1 MFKGYAFFIVSV
13 AVLLTVLLGVFS
25 YNALE
30 SGFQIKQ
37 GAELSAEDLAKY
49 EQTQAS
55 ISSALERLIAL
66 AENYPDLKANQNFL
80 ELQSQLEGTENSIAV
95 ARRNFNEAVND
106 FNRSIRSFTEN
117 LIASFLGLSSKTY
130 LKADEGAKDSPR
142 VMF

>member
-1 MFKGYAFFIVSV
+1 MFSHTTLWSQA
-13 AVLLTVLLGVFS
+13 
-25 YNALE
+25 
-30 SGFQIKQ
+30 FQIKQ

-80 ELQSQLEGTENSIAV
+80 ELQSQLEGTENRIAI

-130 LKADEGAKDSPR
+130 LKADEGAKDSPK